1 MSLSKYMFWCENYL
15 FRNTLTDMKTRFF
28 VKQKTKSFTLHCHY
42 KYYLLNYINHTTYHF
57 LMNLINNITKDSW
70 IHSCVPD
77 AVQPVAWEILIR
89 CGRGGGVILSSH
101 CRLCLNAIS
110 YLISI
115 LDTHQCPD
123 HCVDSLSVIFLRE
136 APNSPMSTPCTRAVQ
151 VSIFL

>member
-1 MSLSKYMFWCENYL
+1 MFWCENYL

-28 VKQKTKSFTLHCHY
+28 VNQKKNQIIYISMSLQVLFIKLYKSHYISFPHEPHKQLNKG
-42 KYYLLNYINHTTYHF
+42 LLNPFMRTWCCSACCLRNPH
-57 LMNLINNITKDSW
+57 
-70 IHSCVPD
+70 
-77 AVQPVAWEILIR
+77 PVR
-89 CGRGGGVILSSH
+89 KRGGGVILSSH
-101 CRLCLNAIS
+101 CRLWLNAKS

-115 LDTHQCPD
+115 LDTYMYQCPD